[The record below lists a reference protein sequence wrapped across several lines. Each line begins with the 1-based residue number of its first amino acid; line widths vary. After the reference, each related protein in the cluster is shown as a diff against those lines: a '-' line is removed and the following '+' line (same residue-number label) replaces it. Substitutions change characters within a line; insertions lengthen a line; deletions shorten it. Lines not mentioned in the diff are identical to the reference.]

1 MDYSYIFTRQHSK
14 VIKYLDFFIR
24 AALAYSGGKAYIEE
38 ALIKHVSE
46 VDPEFDERKTRA
58 YYFNYPQKIARLI
71 TQYVLAKHPDRTNA
85 DSELIEDFSG
95 TGLRTNEVMRQASTH
110 LNCYGMA
117 WLLVDNVSFSGDLDM
132 ETKKTGRIRPYCRAL
147 PPLSVPDWS
156 YGADGLLE
164 WAIVEEMSE
173 IKSDPFDKPT
183 TVTRRRLWTRTEWKL
198 FERADKSDVILK
210 AEGTH
215 NLGIVPLIQIEEV
228 DGFGMGAN
236 HWFEDV
242 VRVSDAILNAESEAQ
257 MNIIKQMY
265 GLLVVSE
272 SFRNSDFTS
281 TNDDGEEKFSHV
293 LARSAALWETQEE
306 KGVSRYIS
314 PSGAETAT
322 IRAQIKEM
330 KKELFE
336 VVGLAIQSESREAQ
350 TAESKAWDHQ
360 NVSQF
365 LAGRAEMLEQ
375 AESKAWEIMHLWDK
389 TVSIPDV
396 SYNREFAVMDLQNSV
411 TALLSLST
419 IQAGDEYQREIARVA
434 LNIMDRIKPIDPEKK
449 SVIEKEINNITDIVP
464 TPEQKI

>member
-85 DSELIEDFSG
+85 ASELIEDFSG

>member
-1 MDYSYIFTRQHSK
+1 
-14 VIKYLDFFIR
+14 
-24 AALAYSGGKAYIEE
+24 
-38 ALIKHVSE
+38 
-46 VDPEFDERKTRA
+46 
-58 YYFNYPQKIARLI
+58 
-71 TQYVLAKHPDRTNA
+71 
-85 DSELIEDFSG
+85 
-95 TGLRTNEVMRQASTH
+95 
-110 LNCYGMA
+110 
-117 WLLVDNVSFSGDLDM
+117 
-132 ETKKTGRIRPYCRAL
+132 
-147 PPLSVPDWS
+147 
-156 YGADGLLE
+156 
-164 WAIVEEMSE
+164 
-173 IKSDPFDKPT
+173 
-183 TVTRRRLWTRTEWKL
+183 L

>member
-85 DSELIEDFSG
+85 DSELIEDFSR